1 MELVGNSWS
10 ARDVASLIH
19 PNSDLRAHRSVGAS
33 IMDRGAGVRVF
44 DEDGRDYI
52 ECMSGLWCA
61 SLGFRNERLARAAYD
76 QLMKLGFYHIYGHNS
91 TEPAIALSEKLLQ
104 VSPVP
109 MSKVLFQCSGSEA
122 NETAIKLCWYHHHA
136 SGNPQRRIIIGRKA
150 GYHGSTTGSAS
161 LSFKPN
167 THTDFGLP
175 YEPFRHTE
183 FPHYYR
189 FHEDG
194 ETEDG
199 FATRMADALEALIL
213 KEGPENVAA
222 FFAEPIIGSGGG
234 VMPPASYF
242 EKVQTILR
250 RYDIL
255 FVADEVI
262 CGFGRTG
269 NWWGSQTF
277 DLRPD
282 IITCAKALSAGM
294 LPISAVLVND
304 RIYDSMLNQSDR
316 LGSFAHGSTF
326 GGMPAPAA
334 VALEAI
340 SIMEEDDIVQHARD
354 VGAFMLRELE
364 PLNDHPM
371 IDDLRG
377 TGLMISMEIVADK
390 RTRANF
396 PEERKVVAR
405 LDRHCRAN
413 GVILKLA
420 NDRVVFTP
428 PLIITE
434 EEAREA
440 VGRFRRALDATLA
453 ELKCD

>member
-1 MELVGNSWS
+1 
-10 ARDVASLIH
+10 
-19 PNSDLRAHRSVGAS
+19 
-33 IMDRGAGVRVF
+33 
-44 DEDGRDYI
+44 
-52 ECMSGLWCA
+52 
-61 SLGFRNERLARAAYD
+61 
-76 QLMKLGFYHIYGHNS
+76 
-91 TEPAIALSEKLLQ
+91 
-104 VSPVP
+104 

-234 VMPPASYF
+234 VMPPAGYF

-340 SIMEEDDIVQHARD
+340 AIMEEDDVVQHARD

-371 IDDLRG
+371 IGDLRG

-390 RTRANF
+390 KTRANF

-405 LDRHCRAN
+405 LDRLCRAN

-453 ELKCD
+453 EL